1 MNKDSPDAPVLVVDF
16 IPDPTDAPSKR
27 ATRRGGYNPKWN
39 PASFDASDVDMMED
53 PKSNMRW
60 NPSMGQKQ
68 RCTGSVPDRTDL
80 APEVTVSDTGYTAM
94 ELQQKSGLL
103 KDLQKFI
110 RNEVL
115 AQRSTDRMSADSPM
129 KDTDS
134 MSQGREYECQKDQE
148 YRCPRNPN
156 GSCPPIPDMTQYI
169 RKDSI
174 PCWGC
179 NIEY

>member
-1 MNKDSPDAPVLVVDF
+1 MANGPSMKDSPDAPVLVVDF
-16 IPDPTDAPSKR
+16 IPDPADAPSKR
-27 ATRRGGYNPKWN
+27 ATRRGGYNPKWS
-39 PASFDASDVDMMED
+39 PASFDASDVDRMRD
-53 PKSNMRW
+53 PDAMWGR
-60 NPSMGQKQ
+60 
-68 RCTGSVPDRTDL
+68 RTGSVPDRTDL
-80 APEVTVSDTGYTAM
+80 APEVTVSDTGYSAM

-115 AQRSTDRMSADSPM
+115 AQRSTDRMSSDSSPM
-129 KDTDS
+129 NTDS
-134 MSQGREYECQKDQE
+134 ISQGKEYGCQKDQE